1 MFDVGFWE
9 LAVIF
14 VVGLLVLGPE
24 RLPKVARQ
32 MGQWAGKARRMAH
45 VLTTQIQDEMNAVDP
60 RRIMDPPAATR
71 PPPPAYSRPGVDDLK
86 PRDVAGEEAAYAAA
100 AASPAAASP
109 AADATPDA
117 AGDAAPAGDPGS
129 PGPAPAGDAR
139 P

>member
-24 RLPKVARQ
+24 RLPKAARQ

-45 VLTTQIQDEMNAVDP
+45 VLTTQIQEEMNAVDP

-71 PPPPAYSRPGVDDLK
+71 PPPAAYPRPGVDDLK
-86 PRDVAGEEAAYAAA
+86 PRDVASEEAAYAATT
-100 AASPAAASP
+100 ASSAPDVAGDVAPADDPAAR
-109 AADATPDA
+109 
-117 AGDAAPAGDPGS
+117 
-129 PGPAPAGDAR
+129 GPAPAGGDAR